1 MKDYAHAIRALGV
14 VGWWR
19 DALAVLRSQTEGKR
33 QAAHSNH
40 STTDE
45 ESLGG
50 FETCVR
56 SIEMSQMDSNGGALC
71 SIPGQNGV
79 KSKEDTP
86 MSPAEVEIL
95 QELGIG
101 DLKILEMHEFELLDP
116 MNLPHLCAATM

>member
-1 MKDYAHAIRALGV
+1 ML
-14 VGWWR
+14 
-19 DALAVLRSQTEGKR
+19 
-33 QAAHSNH
+33 
-40 STTDE
+40 
-45 ESLGG
+45 
-50 FETCVR
+50 
-56 SIEMSQMDSNGGALC
+56 
-71 SIPGQNGV
+71 IPGQNGL